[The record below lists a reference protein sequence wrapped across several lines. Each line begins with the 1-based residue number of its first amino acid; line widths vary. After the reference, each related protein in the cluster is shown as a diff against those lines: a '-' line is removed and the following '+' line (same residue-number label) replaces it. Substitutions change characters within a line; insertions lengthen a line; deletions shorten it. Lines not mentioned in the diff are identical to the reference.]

1 MKTLHPLSPASSFIN
16 LRSIRKFMHMVC
28 IFQVADELVA
38 EFSDPNINIDSPDPD
53 NPSAVRNTTMTLGQ

>member
-1 MKTLHPLSPASSFIN
+1 MKTLHPLSPASPSIN
-16 LRSIRKFMHMVC
+16 LLQHQKIYAYGC